1 MGTDAEDAEAMR
13 RLRHQLDEIGRG
25 YREAIEAGQYGRA
38 AQIASYVVTALA
50 VEVPPE
56 FEAAHDVVLNL
67 TAALQENL
75 AGKTTHPIIA
85 GRLALPG
92 IEQLGF
98 KGALVRGLGAAGVLF
113 LEGRQFSKKD
123 ACRRVSAI
131 LRGIGVERCS
141 LTTVQGWRRLVDER
155 KYPKGGGSI
164 GEYGLQF
171 SPRIA
176 EEYERSQSVDP
187 EAFVRGWLAA
197 RIREADTIDTVR
209 TTLP

>member
-1 MGTDAEDAEAMR
+1 
-13 RLRHQLDEIGRG
+13 
-25 YREAIEAGQYGRA
+25 
-38 AQIASYVVTALA
+38 
-50 VEVPPE
+50 
-56 FEAAHDVVLNL
+56 
-67 TAALQENL
+67 
-75 AGKTTHPIIA
+75 
-85 GRLALPG
+85 
-92 IEQLGF
+92 
-98 KGALVRGLGAAGVLF
+98 
-113 LEGRQFSKKD
+113 
-123 ACRRVSAI
+123 
-131 LRGIGVERCS
+131 
-141 LTTVQGWRRLVDER
+141 VQGWRRLVDER